1 MAQLLQRHEDEMSE
15 IFAQGTFPR
24 RAVHAGA
31 LIVLLSVGV
40 AGFARWT
47 GIGTT
52 RLSPS
57 PVVQSLS
64 LRFFDNPQ
72 GGVGVETSSGEGLAQ
87 FAPGEGGFLRGVLR
101 GFARDRRAQ
110 GIGSEPPFLLMRH
123 ADGRI
128 SLSDPQ
134 TGRVVELDAF
144 GPTNAG
150 LFAKFLT
157 QGKE

>member
-1 MAQLLQRHEDEMSE
+1 MSE
-15 IFAQGTFPR
+15 IFAAGTFPR

-31 LIVLLSVGV
+31 VIVLMSVAI
-40 AGFARWT
+40 AGFARLT
-47 GIGTT
+47 GVGTT
-52 RLSPS
+52 RLAPS
-57 PVVQSLS
+57 PVMQSIS
-64 LRFFDNPQ
+64 LRFFDNPS
-72 GGVGVETSSGEGLAQ
+72 GGIGVETSSGEGLAH

-101 GFARDRRAQ
+101 RFARDRRSQ
-110 GIGSEPPFLLMRH
+110 GIGSEPPFLLVRH

-144 GPTNAG
+144 GPSNVG
-150 LFAKFLT
+150 LFAKFLA

>member
-1 MAQLLQRHEDEMSE
+1 MSE
-15 IFAQGTFPR
+15 IFAQGTFPK

-31 LIVLLSVGV
+31 FIVLMSVAV

-52 RLSPS
+52 HLAASPA
-57 PVVQSLS
+57 VQTVS

-72 GGVGVETSSGEGLAQ
+72 GGVGVATSSGEGLAQ

-101 GFARDRRAQ
+101 GFARDRRSQ
-110 GIGSEPPFLLMRH
+110 GIGSEPPLLLVRH

-157 QGKE
+157 EGKE